1 MPNNKN
7 AEKRDRQSKVA
18 RVSNRSAKSAV
29 RGLVKTVEKAID
41 VADKQVAIDNVTKMI
56 KGLDT
61 AARKGLIKKNTAA
74 RKKSRLVK
82 KINAM

>member
-7 AEKRDRQSKVA
+7 AEKRDRQSKDV

-29 RGLVKTVEKAID
+29 RSLVKTVEKAID
-41 VADKQVAIDNVTKMI
+41 VADKQVAVDNVMKMI

-61 AARKGLIKKNTAA
+61 AARKGLIKKNAAA
-74 RKKSRLVK
+74 RKKSRLVR

>member
-7 AEKRDRQSKVA
+7 AEKRDRQSKEA

-41 VADKQVAIDNVTKMI
+41 ASEKQMAIDNVGKMI

-61 AARKGLIKKNTAA
+61 AARKGLIKKNVAA
-74 RKKSRLVK
+74 RKKSRLVR